1 MRGANMKKP
10 RPARSSRGLRIKNN
24 VISAGDG
31 KSSDKHSRGRYNNN
45 TTTPGCSIS
54 EALLTPEELLF
65 YAYFAIMLLVK
76 GLGFSDGPVYKAG
89 FLAGSVLAL
98 VKILLS
104 SYTWAEA
111 LTVYLLLA
119 LAGISFLHSRDYSVI
134 VYSLLILSLKGIR
147 QERAMK
153 LGALVWTPTFLF
165 QILTQL
171 AGLRTRDFVVHSK
184 YRLGYIVRWA
194 LGYVHPNVLQI
205 TYVVFLSYLLYSL
218 RGENL
223 TGKRFLRLMLFCT
236 LGGLYIFLYSLSLTG
251 MIGYV
256 VFLLMMLFFESKRR
270 RGRALTAAEAF
281 LLQCL
286 LPLEIAVAVAAPIV
300 LHGKAFDVLNRA
312 MTTRP
317 MLTRIFFTQYGLRLF
332 GNQKPA
338 GESWTITLDSSYA
351 ELQFYGGI
359 VIFVLMMAGY
369 FVLIHR
375 ALRETPSWRH
385 SVKMA
390 VIFFCMAAAVSE
402 PFAFNTSYKNVS
414 LIFLGCELLR
424 EKPEETVCL
433 LGWIPAEIRQ
443 HRFALPNPFSKVRII
458 LQFFRKGRQMHW
470 RSAVTAAALGMTAA
484 AILYGNIAV
493 RADAYYCR
501 KRSADV
507 PDGEM
512 KELYLSAQEVSE
524 LQAEPGVRVLN
535 YLDDRDPMYCFT
547 GRITEYD
554 YVRGA
559 VSAVLWA
566 GLGTGLLA
574 AVICI
579 ARDGRRPGQSARLK
593 VEEEDEDRREYHYN
607 SDANL

>member
-1 MRGANMKKP
+1 MKKP

-332 GNQKPA
+332 GNQKPT

-351 ELQFYGGI
+351 ELLFYGGI

-433 LGWIPAEIRQ
+433 LGWIPAGIRQ

-574 AVICI
+574 AGICI

>member
-1 MRGANMKKP
+1 MKKP
-10 RPARSSRGLRIKNN
+10 RPARSSRGLRITDN

-31 KSSDKHSRGRYNNN
+31 KSSDKHSKGRYNNN

-351 ELQFYGGI
+351 ELLFYGGI
-359 VIFVLMMAGY
+359 VVFVLMMAGY

-443 HRFALPNPFSKVRII
+443 HRFALPNPFSRVRII

>member
-1 MRGANMKKP
+1 MRGADLKKT
-10 RPARSSRGLRIKNN
+10 RPVRSPRGLSITEN
-24 VISAGDG
+24 VLSTGDG
-31 KSSDKHSRGRYNNN
+31 KSHNEHTGNRYNN
-45 TTTPGCSIS
+45 TTAPGCSIS
-54 EALLTPEELLF
+54 EVLLTPEELLF
-65 YAYFAIMLLVK
+65 YAYFVMMLLVK

-98 VKILLS
+98 GKILLS
-104 SYTWAEA
+104 SYTRAEA
-111 LTVYLLLA
+111 VMVYLLLA

-153 LGALVWTPTFLF
+153 LGALVWTPAFLF

-184 YRLGYIVRWA
+184 YHLGYIVRWA

-223 TGKRFLRLMLFCT
+223 TGKRFLRLMFFCT

-270 RGRALTAAEAF
+270 RGRALTKAEAF

-286 LPLEIAVAVAAPIV
+286 LPLEIAVAVVAPIV

-390 VIFFCMAAAVSE
+390 VIFFCLAAAVSE

-424 EKPEETVCL
+424 EKTGETVCL
-433 LGWIPAEIRQ
+433 LGWIPAGIRRR
-443 HRFALPNPFSKVRII
+443 RFALPNPFRGIRII
-458 LQFFRKGRQMHW
+458 IQYFRKGRLKHW
-470 RSAVTAAALGMTAA
+470 RSVATAAALGMAAA
-484 AILYGNIAV
+484 AILYGTIAV
-493 RADAYYCR
+493 RANAYYCR

-512 KELYLSAQEVSE
+512 EELYLSAQEVSA
-524 LQAEPGVRVLN
+524 LRAAPGVRVLN

-559 VSAVLWA
+559 VSAVLWSGLGA
-566 GLGTGLLA
+566 GLVTAGICGT
-574 AVICI
+574 
-579 ARDGRRPGQSARLK
+579 RNGRSPGKSARLK
-593 VEEEDEDRREYHYN
+593 LEGKDGNRREYHYN

>member
-1 MRGANMKKP
+1 MKKP

-223 TGKRFLRLMLFCT
+223 TGKRFLRLMLICT

-332 GNQKPA
+332 GNQKPT

-351 ELQFYGGI
+351 ELLFYGGI

-433 LGWIPAEIRQ
+433 LGWIPAGIRQ

-574 AVICI
+574 AGICI

>member
-1 MRGANMKKP
+1 MKKP

-433 LGWIPAEIRQ
+433 LGWIPAGIRQ

-559 VSAVLWA
+559 VSAVLWSGLGA
-566 GLGTGLLA
+566 GLVTAGICGT
-574 AVICI
+574 
-579 ARDGRRPGQSARLK
+579 RNGRSPGKSARLK
-593 VEEEDEDRREYHYN
+593 LEGKDGNRREYHYN

>member
-1 MRGANMKKP
+1 MRGADLKKT
-10 RPARSSRGLRIKNN
+10 RPVRSSRGLSITDN
-24 VISAGDG
+24 VISTGDV
-31 KSSDKHSRGRYNNN
+31 KSPNEHSGNRYNN
-45 TTTPGCSIS
+45 TTAPGCSIS
-54 EALLTPEELLF
+54 EVLLTPEELLF
-65 YAYFAIMLLVK
+65 YAYFAMMLLVK
-76 GLGFSDGPVYKAG
+76 GLGFSDGLVYKAG

-98 VKILLS
+98 CKILLS
-104 SYTWAEA
+104 SYTRAEA
-111 LTVYLLLA
+111 VMVYLLLA

-332 GNQKPA
+332 GNQKPT

-351 ELQFYGGI
+351 ELLFYGGI

-375 ALRETPSWRH
+375 ALRVTPSWRH

-433 LGWIPAEIRQ
+433 LGWIPAGIRQ

-484 AILYGNIAV
+484 AILYGTIAV

-574 AVICI
+574 AGICI